1 METGNSNCVNIQFST
16 GKQSFKFSFVFNNG
30 RGSYATEAELA
41 LGLLPSM
48 LHRQSIDMSGKLVD
62 GLFLNALTDIQH
74 IFHHW
79 DKDYKI
85 IKINNAKTIDPG
97 HDPHAVPKKR
107 VGMFFSGGVD
117 SFYTL
122 LKHKAEITDIIFV
135 HGMDI
140 PLNKTRLRSKTVE
153 ALKSVASAFH
163 INLIE
168 VESNIR
174 EQLDPYADWGL
185 MLHGVAM
192 TSVGLLLQDDFSKIY
207 ISSSREYSNLFP
219 LASHPM
225 LDHLWSTNRI
235 RFIHDGAEATRIE
248 KVRLVSTSTIALQH
262 LRVCWKNTDGAY
274 NCSKCEKCLRTMI
287 SLYSFDKLEQ
297 CPTFTEP
304 LNAKRVAGMKLKGA
318 KKRSFAREN
327 LASLQQMKNSSKLQ
341 HALQSALRRAIT
353 ISLFKKF
360 IKKSYH

>member
-1 METGNSNCVNIQFST
+1 METEISNCINIQFSIDT
-16 GKQSFKFSFVFNNG
+16 SPFKISFVFKNILG
-30 RGSYATEAELA
+30 TYTTEAELA
-41 LGLLPSM
+41 LRLLPSM
-48 LHRQSIDMSGKLVD
+48 LHKRPIDMSDKFVD

-79 DKDYKI
+79 NKDYKI
-85 IKINNAKTIDPG
+85 IKITNAKIIDQGNGQHTGPT
-97 HDPHAVPKKR
+97 KR

-140 PLNKTRLRSKTVE
+140 PLNKTRLRFQTVE
-153 ALKSVASAFH
+153 ALKSVARAFH

-192 TSVGLLLQDDFSKIY
+192 TSVGLLLQDHFSKIY

-225 LDHLWSTNRI
+225 LDHLWSTSNI
-235 RFIHDGAEATRIE
+235 RFIHDGAESTRIE
-248 KVRLVSTSTIALQH
+248 KVRLVSTSETALQH

-274 NCSKCEKCLRTMI
+274 NCCKCEKCLRTMI

-297 CPTFTEP
+297 CPTFAEP

-327 LASLQQMKNSSKLQ
+327 LASLLQMKNSSKLQ
-341 HALQSALRRAIT
+341 RALQNALRRAIT